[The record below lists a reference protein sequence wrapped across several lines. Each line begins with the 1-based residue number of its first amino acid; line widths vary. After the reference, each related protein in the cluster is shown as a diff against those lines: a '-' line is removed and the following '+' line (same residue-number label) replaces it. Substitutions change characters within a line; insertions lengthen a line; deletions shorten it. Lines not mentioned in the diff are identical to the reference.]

1 MHDGY
6 GGHEHAT
13 VHVWRTSEY
22 NFVKLERFFSNR
34 DCGNTQQV
42 VTSIHQVNLP
52 KNSLMRSKYHL
63 EKTVRSLTVN
73 DWLSLQFFH
82 MHTFFS

>member
-13 VHVWRTSEY
+13 VHVWTSAY
-22 NFVKLERFFSNR
+22 NFVKLERFFSDR

-52 KNSLMRSKYHL
+52 DKELSDEEYHL

-82 MHTFFS
+82 MHMFFS